1 VNSLASELKGR
12 LYAASAG
19 NSNCN
24 VALGRACQVNALDN
38 TKGTFPKLETSFFS
52 DFADLSIASARLLL
66 RLGRRCRLTPV
77 SEKAKELSSLCVQ
90 ILIDMDG

>member
-52 DFADLSIASARLLL
+52 DFADLSIASARAAAQARAEVPLDA
-66 RLGRRCRLTPV
+66 GV
-77 SEKAKELSSLCVQ
+77 GKS
-90 ILIDMDG
+90 